1 MNNNSKFGLQEL
13 TINKINTIFSS
24 FTEIEKVVIY
34 GSRAKGNP
42 KPGSDIDLTLFGE
55 GLTTD
60 ILLTISRYLDDLLLP
75 YTIDLSI
82 YHHIKNDELLDHI
95 KRVGKVFFNK

>member
-1 MNNNSKFGLQEL
+1 MKNNSKFGLQEI
-13 TINKINTIFSS
+13 TINKINNIFSS
-24 FTEIEKVVIY
+24 YSKIEKVIIY

-42 KPGSDIDLTLFGE
+42 KPGSDIDLTIFGE

-75 YTIDLSI
+75 YTIDLSL
-82 YHHIKNDELLDHI
+82 YHHIKNEALLDHI
-95 KRVGKVFFNK
+95 ERVGKVFFNK

>member
-82 YHHIKNDELLDHI
+82 YHHIKNDELLYHI
-95 KRVGKVFFNK
+95 KRVGKVFFKR

>member
-13 TINKINTIFSS
+13 TINKINTIFLS

-42 KPGSDIDLTLFGE
+42 NPGSDIDLTLFGE

>member
-13 TINKINTIFSS
+13 TINKINHIFSNY
-24 FTEIEKVVIY
+24 TEIEKVVIY

-42 KPGSDIDLTLFGE
+42 KPGSDIDLTIFGE
-55 GLTTD
+55 RLSADT
-60 ILLTISRYLDDLLLP
+60 LFTISRDIDDLLLP

-82 YHHIKNDELLDHI
+82 YHHIKNNELLDHI
-95 KRVGKVFFNK
+95 KRVGKVFFKR